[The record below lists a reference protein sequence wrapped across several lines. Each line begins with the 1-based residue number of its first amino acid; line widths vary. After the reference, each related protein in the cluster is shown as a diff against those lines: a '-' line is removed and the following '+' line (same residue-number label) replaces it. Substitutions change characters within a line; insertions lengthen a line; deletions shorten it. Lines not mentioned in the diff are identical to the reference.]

1 MNTMTGA
8 SYLTGERMTV
18 SFRTLPLAGLLITLL
33 GAFSAAADPEL
44 VQFETE
50 DGVLINA
57 RYFAPQTDLR
67 TAVVY
72 VHQPGRS
79 SADWEYIAAKLA
91 DLGVAGLAPDLRG
104 HGESCAT
111 AGGEEIDRELFDAD
125 DFNDMVLDVS
135 AAVTYLR
142 DDRAMGTSGIQ
153 VVGAD
158 VGGSAA
164 LLYSIEDP
172 DIDALALLS
181 PGLMYDGVDAVGQ
194 VSAYGQRPLLMVVS
208 VEDGYSVKSADVL
221 GREAKGFFHLETYYG
236 VGHGTKMLNREPQL
250 EPLITSWVLGTFETP
265 DGASLAERK
274 LLQQQDRRADDASL
288 EELAAEERARAEQ
301 DRDQVEADE
310 EGQEAADADDEERP
324 RRWD

>member
-1 MNTMTGA
+1 
-8 SYLTGERMTV
+8 MTV
-18 SFRTLPLAGLLITLL
+18 SFRTLPLAGLLMSLALAVTA
-33 GAFSAAADPEL
+33 GAEPEI

-50 DGVLINA
+50 DGVVINA
-57 RYFAPQTDLR
+57 RFFAPEANLR
-67 TAVVY
+67 TAVIY

-79 SADWEYIAAKLA
+79 SADWEYIGAKLA
-91 DLGVAGLAPDLRG
+91 EIGVAGLAPDLRG

-111 AGGEEIDRELFDAD
+111 AGGEEINRELFGAD

-135 AAVTYLR
+135 AAVDYLR
-142 DDRAMGTSGIQ
+142 DERALGTSGIQ

-164 LLYSIEDP
+164 LLYSVEDP
-172 DIDALALLS
+172 DIEALALLS

-221 GREAKGFFHLETYYG
+221 GREATGFFHLETYYG
-236 VGHGTKMLNREPQL
+236 VGHGTKMLNREPKL

-265 DGASLAERK
+265 GGASLAERK
-274 LLQQQDRRADDASL
+274 LLEQQDRRAGDDML
-288 EELAAEERARAEQ
+288 DELAAEERARAEQ
-301 DRDQVEADE
+301 DRDQVDANEDSEQSAETDE
-310 EGQEAADADDEERP
+310 EDRP